1 MGTEIGVTTVFFTL
15 DGKMTQKHYG
25 QTQKQTNIQE
35 RVTCVET
42 GQATMSIYN
51 SIGQP

>member
-25 QTQKQTNIQE
+25 QTQKQTNIKE
-35 RVTCVET
+35 DVSCVET
-42 GQATMSIYN
+42 DQTTTSIL
-51 SIGQP
+51 